1 MWENSFQKVDNL
13 TYTHTL
19 IQRYTVFLCFFFY
32 PLWESRRPA
41 ALIIFELKTRD
52 KEHIHTLHT
61 QKICTSTQDISEMF
75 QVFKYYSITVLH
87 VEVVHLNSKRP

>member
-1 MWENSFQKVDNL
+1 MNGFFYV
-13 TYTHTL
+13 
-19 IQRYTVFLCFFFY
+19 FFY

-75 QVFKYYSITVLH
+75 QVLQYYSITVLH

>member
-1 MWENSFQKVDNL
+1 MFLQHTYIHIHTHILSFRD
-13 TYTHTL
+13 
-19 IQRYTVFLCFFFY
+19 IRFFLCFFY

-75 QVFKYYSITVLH
+75 QVLQYYSITVLH